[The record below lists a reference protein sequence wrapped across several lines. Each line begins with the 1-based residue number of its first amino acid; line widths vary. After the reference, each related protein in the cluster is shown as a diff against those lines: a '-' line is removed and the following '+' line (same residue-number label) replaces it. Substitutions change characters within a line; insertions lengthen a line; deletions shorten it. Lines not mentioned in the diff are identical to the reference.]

1 MVYHHLKF
9 IPGALEVRNGSGRN
23 LTVLRRGRLFSTKAA
38 HVNSNP
44 PSSSSL
50 NSGLSKLFLEAYLR
64 LCYSVRDMMPCQVLG
79 VSHHVTVVDEG
90 LVEVL
95 VTAMVR
101 SSSVLSMHYS
111 MTIVM

>member
-1 MVYHHLKF
+1 MPYHHLKF

-38 HVNSNP
+38 HVNNNP

-101 SSSVLSMHYS
+101 SSYVLSMHYS